1 MNSLSSGKTTKLV
14 VTASLILSALAFL
27 CFVYTDV
34 GETTRQGL
42 NLIKSIA
49 QGRLSE
55 FYVMCENCPMGEMG
69 YSVVAT
75 YDIPLFTIFAI
86 WDIPLYIYENVTGLS
101 CLDTFLG
108 IMWAKAILIPFMV
121 VLIYEMISIG
131 KLIKKE
137 EFSTLNC
144 MAVIFTSVLFFIPAA
159 VMGQYDVL
167 SAVFIMLGVKG
178 YIEGD
183 NKKFILG
190 FAIANLFKMFSLFLF
205 IPLLLLKEKKFIKL
219 VLDMLAGCSLLL
231 ITKVLQAI
239 IFIPSEAADIFVK
252 DHLLSFFFQGHMKL
266 VYDGASLFVICLIIL
281 CFYCYFKKTPDVKEL
296 GMWTLYIGF
305 LSFAIFFVTS
315 FTHPQWNLLLLPFT
329 TLIICCC
336 ERRFMSAGL
345 LIDTV
350 MSCGLLL
357 AEVVFYDG
365 IFNSKLSRFTLA
377 GKLFYEDVGYYATL
391 KDVIGVIF
399 SGINVDFF
407 NFTGGGIFT
416 AGMIFFAIWA
426 YPGKSKERFAD
437 IDIPVNGMYIFR
449 LLVLLISSLAFI
461 ALLFVGR

>member
-42 NLIKSIA
+42 NLIKSVA

-75 YDIPLFTIFAI
+75 YDIPLFAIFAI

-101 CLDTFLG
+101 CLDTFWG
-108 IMWAKAILIPFMV
+108 IMWAKAILIPFMF

-131 KLIKKE
+131 KLINKE
-137 EFSTLNC
+137 EFSPLNC

-219 VLDMLAGCSLLL
+219 ILDMLAGCSLLL
-231 ITKVLQAI
+231 ITKVLQGL
-239 IFIPSEAADIFVK
+239 IFIKSEPADEFVK
-252 DHLLSFFFQGHMKL
+252 GHLLSFFFQGTVEL
-266 VYDGASLFVICLIIL
+266 VYRGAAIFVICLILL
-281 CFYCYFKKTPDVKEL
+281 CFFCYFKKTPDNNSI
-296 GMWTLYIGF
+296 GMWALYIGF

-329 TLIICCC
+329 TLIVCCSG
-336 ERRFMSAGL
+336 RKHQSAGL

-350 MSCGLLL
+350 MTTGLLL
-357 AEVVFYDG
+357 SEVVFYDW
-365 IFNSKLSRFTLA
+365 IFSAKLSRFTLA
-377 GKLFYEDVGYYATL
+377 GILFYKEKGYYTTL
-391 KDVIGVIF
+391 SDVIATIF
-399 SGINVDFF
+399 SGINIDYF
-407 NFTGGGIFT
+407 NYIGGGIFT

-437 IDIPVNGMYIFR
+437 IDMPFNGICIARFLI
-449 LLVLLISSLAFI
+449 LLFTSLAFI
-461 ALLFVGR
+461 SLMFIG